1 MLEEV
6 AKDYVRDPNMRLDAI
21 KRSITPQGFAKAF
34 FKANIQPPKPL
45 CAGGEEKYM
54 IIVILKAGLL
64 EGKMKLPK
72 RQNEIQ
78 IVLPLPVK
86 ANWWGM
92 ENLPEIKTTP
102 RAVFI
107 WWRQISKLKHEY
119 RLTEILQIPK

>member
-1 MLEEV
+1 
-6 AKDYVRDPNMRLDAI
+6 
-21 KRSITPQGFAKAF
+21 
-34 FKANIQPPKPL
+34 
-45 CAGGEEKYM
+45 M
-54 IIVILKAGLL
+54 IIAILKAGLL

-107 WWRQISKLKHEY
+107 RWRQISKLKHEY
-119 RLTEILQIPK
+119 RLTEIL